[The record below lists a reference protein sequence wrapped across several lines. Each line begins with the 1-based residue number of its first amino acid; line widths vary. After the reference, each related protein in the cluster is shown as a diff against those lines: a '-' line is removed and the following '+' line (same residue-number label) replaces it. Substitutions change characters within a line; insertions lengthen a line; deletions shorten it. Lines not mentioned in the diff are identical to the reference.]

1 PLAVPINSKIMKTRN
16 IKNFALMTFAVFAFA
31 SCNDQK
37 KKDAD
42 KKAMEEKVAMEE
54 AEMKVE
60 ETRMQEEAKKKE
72 MMATSIAAVASKN
85 EELSTLVSA
94 LKAAD
99 LDQMLSE
106 PGSYTVFAPSNN
118 AFEKLPKKMSIAEL
132 GKPENKEM
140 LTQVLQYHLV
150 SGEITSDKLVEA
162 INGANGKYTFTTVGG
177 KDLTASL
184 KGDKINLKDE
194 KGNRTE
200 IVLGNVEA
208 SNGVVHVINDVL
220 IMK

>member
-1 PLAVPINSKIMKTRN
+1 MKTRN
-16 IKNFALMTFAVFAFA
+16 IKNFALMTFAVLAFA

-54 AEMKVE
+54 AEMKAE

-140 LTQVLQYHLV
+140 LNQVLQYHVV
-150 SGEITSDKLVEA
+150 SGVITSDKLVEA

-208 SNGVVHVINDVL
+208 SNGVVHIINDVL

>member
-1 PLAVPINSKIMKTRN
+1 MKTRN
-16 IKNFALMTFAVFAFA
+16 IKNFALMTFAVLAFA

-54 AEMKVE
+54 AEMKAE
-60 ETRMQEEAKKKE
+60 EARIQEEAKKKE

-85 EELSTLVSA
+85 DELSTLVSA

-99 LDQMLSE
+99 LVQMLSE

-140 LTQVLQYHLV
+140 LTQVLQYHVV

-177 KDLTASL
+177 KDLTANL

>member
-1 PLAVPINSKIMKTRN
+1 MKTRN
-16 IKNFALMTFAVFAFA
+16 IKNFALMTFAVLAFA

-54 AEMKVE
+54 AEMKAE
-60 ETRMQEEAKKKE
+60 ETRKQEEAKKKE

-140 LTQVLQYHLV
+140 LTQVLQYHVV
-150 SGEITSDKLVEA
+150 SGVITSDKLVEA

-208 SNGVVHVINDVL
+208 SNGVVHVTNDVL

>member
-1 PLAVPINSKIMKTRN
+1 MKTRN
-16 IKNFALMTFAVFAFA
+16 IKNFALMTFAVLAFA

-54 AEMKVE
+54 AEMKAE

-106 PGSYTVFAPSNN
+106 SGSYTVFAPSNN

-140 LTQVLQYHLV
+140 LTQVLQYHVV
-150 SGEITSDKLVEA
+150 SGVITSDKLVEA

-177 KDLTASL
+177 KELTASL

-208 SNGVVHVINDVL
+208 SNGLVHVINDVL

>member
-1 PLAVPINSKIMKTRN
+1 MKTRN
-16 IKNFALMTFAVFAFA
+16 IKNFALMTFAVLAFA
-31 SCNDQK
+31 SCNNQK

-54 AEMKVE
+54 AEMKAE

-140 LTQVLQYHLV
+140 LTQVLQYHVV
-150 SGEITSDKLVEA
+150 SGVITSDKLVEA

>member
-1 PLAVPINSKIMKTRN
+1 MKTRN
-16 IKNFALMTFAVFAFA
+16 IKNFALMTFAVLAFA

-37 KKDAD
+37 KKDVD

-54 AEMKVE
+54 AEMKAE
-60 ETRMQEEAKKKE
+60 ETRMQEEAEKKE

-132 GKPENKEM
+132 GKPENREM
-140 LTQVLQYHLV
+140 LTQVLQYHVV
-150 SGEITSDKLVEA
+150 SGVITSDKLVEA

-220 IMK
+220 IIK

>member
-1 PLAVPINSKIMKTRN
+1 MKTRN
-16 IKNFALMTFAVFAFA
+16 IKNFALMTFAVLAFA

-54 AEMKVE
+54 AEMKAE

-140 LTQVLQYHLV
+140 LTQVLQYHVV
-150 SGEITSDKLVEA
+150 SGVITSDKLVEA

>member
-1 PLAVPINSKIMKTRN
+1 MKTRN
-16 IKNFALMTFAVFAFA
+16 IKNLALIAFA
-31 SCNDQK
+31 ALALGSCKDQAK
-37 KKDAD
+37 MDAD

-54 AEMKVE
+54 ANVKAEEMKVK
-60 ETRMQEEAKKKE
+60 EEAKQKE

-85 EELSTLVSA
+85 AELSTLVSA
-94 LKAAD
+94 VKAAD
-99 LDQMLSE
+99 LDNMLSE

-132 GKPENKEM
+132 GKPENKEL
-140 LTQVLQYHLV
+140 LTQILQYHVV
-150 SGEITSDKLVEA
+150 SGVITSDKLVEA

-184 KGDKINLKDE
+184 KGDKIVLKDE
-194 KGNRTE
+194 KGNKTE
-200 IVLGNVEA
+200 VVLGNVKA

-220 IMK
+220 LMK

>member
-1 PLAVPINSKIMKTRN
+1 MKTRN
-16 IKNFALMTFAVFAFA
+16 IKNFALMTFAVLAFA

-54 AEMKVE
+54 AEMKAE

-118 AFEKLPKKMSIAEL
+118 AFENLPKKMSIAEL

-140 LTQVLQYHLV
+140 LTQVLQYHVV
-150 SGEITSDKLVEA
+150 SGVITSDKLVEA

-220 IMK
+220 ITK

>member
-1 PLAVPINSKIMKTRN
+1 MKTRN
-16 IKNFALMTFAVFAFA
+16 IKNFALMTFAVLAFA

-54 AEMKVE
+54 AEMKAE

-132 GKPENKEM
+132 GKPENKEI
-140 LTQVLQYHLV
+140 LTQVLQYHVV
-150 SGEITSDKLVEA
+150 SGVITSDKLVEA

>member
-1 PLAVPINSKIMKTRN
+1 MKTRN
-16 IKNFALMTFAVFAFA
+16 IKNFALMTFAVLAFA

-54 AEMKVE
+54 AEMKAE

-106 PGSYTVFAPSNN
+106 SGSYTVFAPSNN

-140 LTQVLQYHLV
+140 LTQVLQYHVV
-150 SGEITSDKLVEA
+150 SGVITSDKLVEA

>member
-1 PLAVPINSKIMKTRN
+1 MKTRN
-16 IKNFALMTFAVFAFA
+16 IKKFALMTFAVLAFA

-54 AEMKVE
+54 AEMKAE

-72 MMATSIAAVASKN
+72 MMATSIAAVAGKN

-140 LTQVLQYHLV
+140 LTQVLQYHVV
-150 SGEITSDKLVEA
+150 SGVITSDKLVEA

>member
-1 PLAVPINSKIMKTRN
+1 MKTRN
-16 IKNFALMTFAVFAFA
+16 IKNFALMTFAVLAFA
-31 SCNDQK
+31 SCNNQK

-54 AEMKVE
+54 AEMEAE

-94 LKAAD
+94 LKAAG

-140 LTQVLQYHLV
+140 LTQVLQYHVV
-150 SGEITSDKLVEA
+150 SGVITSDKLVEA

-177 KDLTASL
+177 KELTASL

-208 SNGVVHVINDVL
+208 SNGLVHVINDVL

>member
-1 PLAVPINSKIMKTRN
+1 MKTRN
-16 IKNFALMTFAVFAFA
+16 IKNFALMTFAVLAFA

-54 AEMKVE
+54 AEMKAE
-60 ETRMQEEAKKKE
+60 ETRMQEEAEKKE

-118 AFEKLPKKMSIAEL
+118 AFENLPKKMSIAEL

-140 LTQVLQYHLV
+140 LTQVLQYHVV
-150 SGEITSDKLVEA
+150 SGVITSDKLVEA

-177 KDLTASL
+177 KELTASL

>member
-1 PLAVPINSKIMKTRN
+1 MKTRN
-16 IKNFALMTFAVFAFA
+16 IKNFALMTFAVLAFA

-54 AEMKVE
+54 AEMKAE

-85 EELSTLVSA
+85 EERSTLVSA

-140 LTQVLQYHLV
+140 LTQVLQYHVV
-150 SGEITSDKLVEA
+150 SGVITSDKLVEA

>member
-1 PLAVPINSKIMKTRN
+1 MKTRN
-16 IKNFALMTFAVFAFA
+16 IKNFALMTFAVLAFA
-31 SCNDQK
+31 SCNEQK

-54 AEMKVE
+54 AEMKAE

-132 GKPENKEM
+132 SKPENKEM
-140 LTQVLQYHLV
+140 LTQVLQYHVV
-150 SGEITSDKLVEA
+150 SGVITSDKLVEA

>member
-1 PLAVPINSKIMKTRN
+1 MKTRN
-16 IKNFALMTFAVFAFA
+16 IKNFALMTFAVLAFA
-31 SCNDQK
+31 SCNEQK

-54 AEMKVE
+54 AEMKAE
-60 ETRMQEEAKKKE
+60 ETRMQEEAEKKE

-118 AFEKLPKKMSIAEL
+118 AFENLPKKMSIAEL

-140 LTQVLQYHLV
+140 LTQVLQYHVV
-150 SGEITSDKLVEA
+150 SGVITSDKLVEA

-177 KDLTASL
+177 KELTASL

>member
-1 PLAVPINSKIMKTRN
+1 MKTRN
-16 IKNFALMTFAVFAFA
+16 IKNFALMTFAVLAFA

-54 AEMKVE
+54 AEMKAE

-118 AFEKLPKKMSIAEL
+118 AFENLPKKMSIAEL

-140 LTQVLQYHLV
+140 LTQVLQYHVV
-150 SGEITSDKLVEA
+150 SGVITSDKLVEA

-177 KDLTASL
+177 KELTASL

>member
-1 PLAVPINSKIMKTRN
+1 
-16 IKNFALMTFAVFAFA
+16 
-31 SCNDQK
+31 K
-37 KKDAD
+37 KHAD
-42 KKAMEEKVAMEE
+42 KKAMEEKVAMKE

>member
-1 PLAVPINSKIMKTRN
+1 MKTRN
-16 IKNFALMTFAVFAFA
+16 IKNFALMTFAVLAFA

-54 AEMKVE
+54 AEMKAE

-140 LTQVLQYHLV
+140 LTQVLQYHVV
-150 SGEITSDKLVEA
+150 SGVITSDKLVEA

-200 IVLGNVEA
+200 IVLGNVDA

>member
-1 PLAVPINSKIMKTRN
+1 MKTRN
-16 IKNFALMTFAVFAFA
+16 IKNFALMTFAVLAFA

-54 AEMKVE
+54 AEMKAE

-72 MMATSIAAVASKN
+72 MMATSIAAVAGKN

-140 LTQVLQYHLV
+140 LTQVLQYHVV
-150 SGEITSDKLVEA
+150 SGVITSDKLVEA

>member
-1 PLAVPINSKIMKTRN
+1 MKTRN
-16 IKNFALMTFAVFAFA
+16 IKNFALMTFAVLAFA
-31 SCNDQK
+31 SCNEQM

-54 AEMKVE
+54 AEMKAE
-60 ETRMQEEAKKKE
+60 ETRMQEEAEKKE

-118 AFEKLPKKMSIAEL
+118 AFENLPKKMSIAEL

-140 LTQVLQYHLV
+140 LTQVLQYHVV
-150 SGEITSDKLVEA
+150 SGVITSDKLVEA

-177 KDLTASL
+177 KELTASL

>member
-1 PLAVPINSKIMKTRN
+1 MKTRN
-16 IKNFALMTFAVFAFA
+16 IKNFALMTFAVLAFA

-54 AEMKVE
+54 AEMKAE
-60 ETRMQEEAKKKE
+60 ETRMQEESKKKE

-132 GKPENKEM
+132 GKQENKEM
-140 LTQVLQYHLV
+140 LTQVLQYHVV

>member
-1 PLAVPINSKIMKTRN
+1 MKTRN
-16 IKNFALMTFAVFAFA
+16 IKNLVCVAIAIFALSA
-31 SCNDQK
+31 CKDQAK
-37 KKDAD
+37 VDAD

-54 AEMKVE
+54 AEMKA
-60 ETRMQEEAKKKE
+60 QEAKAQEKAKQKE
-72 MMATSIAAVASKN
+72 MMATSIAAVASEN

-94 LKAAD
+94 VKAAD
-99 LDQMLSE
+99 LDKMLSE

-140 LTQVLQYHLV
+140 LTKVLQYHVV
-150 SGEITSDKLVEA
+150 SGVITSDKLVAA
-162 INGANGKYTFTTVGG
+162 IKGSNGKYTFTTVGG
-177 KDLTASL
+177 HEITASL
-184 KGDKINLKDE
+184 KNDKIELKDE
-194 KGNRTE
+194 KGNKTE
-200 IVLGNVEA
+200 VVLGNVKA

>member
-1 PLAVPINSKIMKTRN
+1 MKTRN
-16 IKNFALMTFAVFAFA
+16 IKNFALMTFAVLAFA

-54 AEMKVE
+54 AEMKAE
-60 ETRMQEEAKKKE
+60 ETRIQEEAKKKE

-140 LTQVLQYHLV
+140 LTQVLQYHVV

>member
-1 PLAVPINSKIMKTRN
+1 MKTRN
-16 IKNFALMTFAVFAFA
+16 IKNFALMTFAVLAFA
-31 SCNDQK
+31 SCNNQK

-54 AEMKVE
+54 AEMKAE
-60 ETRMQEEAKKKE
+60 ETRMQEESKKKE

-94 LKAAD
+94 LKAAG

-140 LTQVLQYHLV
+140 LTQVLQYHVV
-150 SGEITSDKLVEA
+150 SGVITSDKLVEA

-177 KDLTASL
+177 KELTASL

-208 SNGVVHVINDVL
+208 SNGLVHVINDVL

>member
-1 PLAVPINSKIMKTRN
+1 MKTRN
-16 IKNFALMTFAVFAFA
+16 IKNFALMTFAVLAFA
-31 SCNDQK
+31 SCNNQK

-54 AEMKVE
+54 AEMKAE
-60 ETRMQEEAKKKE
+60 ETRMQEESKKKE

-106 PGSYTVFAPSNN
+106 PGRYTVFAPSNN

-140 LTQVLQYHLV
+140 LTQVLQYHVV
-150 SGEITSDKLVEA
+150 SGVITSDKLVEA

-177 KDLTASL
+177 KELTASL

-208 SNGVVHVINDVL
+208 SNGLVHVINDVL

>member
-1 PLAVPINSKIMKTRN
+1 MKTRN
-16 IKNFALMTFAVFAFA
+16 IKNFALMTFAVLAFA
-31 SCNDQK
+31 SCNEQK

-54 AEMKVE
+54 AEMKAE
-60 ETRMQEEAKKKE
+60 ETRMQEESKKKE

-94 LKAAD
+94 LKAAG

-140 LTQVLQYHLV
+140 LTQVLQYHVV
-150 SGEITSDKLVEA
+150 SGVITSDKLVEA